1 MTATPAGL
9 EFHKGFTQFSGVE
22 RQVCHSEP
30 MGRGDGGS
38 RWTDALLDRMRGI
51 GDPVADESVAA
62 VLDRGGVAAVN
73 DVMHTLVRANQP
85 APESLPA
92 ELREYLTTTLPLP
105 DWADP
110 DKIRRGQQLF
120 ETWGLYISVC
130 LFCCSLPSAYA
141 AADGVQVLHMTM
153 RLDTDARRRVMET
166 GQFLIDVL
174 SVDGLED
181 NGTGRRTIQ
190 RVRLMHAAVRHLI
203 EARREQDPE
212 MWNPDWGTP
221 INQEDLAG
229 TMLSF
234 SDIVAGPLPK
244 LGVRVPREDAEAY
257 LHLWNVIAH
266 LLGLREEMRVHD
278 LADAGELVEA
288 IKRRHFR
295 ASPEGR
301 EMTAALLDLL
311 DELTPTH
318 GFDATIPPL
327 VRYLVGKDTADL
339 LDVPPSGLV
348 DDAERIGGLARLLY
362 RAVIGDADHDPLRYD
377 LITAIVRPFG
387 RELMSR
393 LFALERGGDRA
404 QFDIPDHLAARWE
417 LSR

>member
-1 MTATPAGL
+1 
-9 EFHKGFTQFSGVE
+9 
-22 RQVCHSEP
+22 
-30 MGRGDGGS
+30 
-38 RWTDALLDRMRGI
+38 MRGI
-51 GDPVADESVAA
+51 GDPLADEPVAA

-73 DVMHTLVRANQP
+73 DIMHNLIRVEQP
-85 APESLPA
+85 VPADLPA
-92 ELREYLTTTLPLP
+92 ELRDYLTSTLPLP

-110 DKIRRGQQLF
+110 DKIRRGQRLF
-120 ETWGLYISVC
+120 ETWGLYVSVC

-141 AADGVQVLHMTM
+141 AADGVQVLHQTM

-174 SVDGLED
+174 SVGSLEKD
-181 NGTGRRTIQ
+181 GTGRRTIQ

-203 EARREQDPE
+203 EARRRRDPA
-212 MWNPDWGTP
+212 MWNPQWGMP

-244 LGVRVPREDAEAY
+244 LGVHVPPADAEAY
-257 LHLWNVIAH
+257 LHLWSVIAH
-266 LLGLREEMRVHD
+266 LMGLRDEMRVHD
-278 LADAGELVEA
+278 LTDAGDLVEA

-295 ASPEGR
+295 ASPAGR
-301 EMTAALLDLL
+301 EMTAALLALL

-318 GFDATIPPL
+318 EFDATIPPL
-327 VRYLVGKDTADL
+327 VRYLVGNGTADL

-348 DDAERIGGLARLLY
+348 DDARRLGGLASLLY
-362 RAVIGDADHDPLRYD
+362 RVVVGDTDHHSLRYD
-377 LITAIVRPFG
+377 LVTDIVRPFG
-387 RELMSR
+387 KELMR
-393 LFALERGGDRA
+393 GLFALERGGDRA
-404 QFDIPDHLAARWE
+404 RFDIPDHLAAGWG